1 MATHCGE
8 CPLFKHEDADGYGI
22 CNISSFVKNCSHMC
36 EFELNGGTDKAIR
49 VLRQKIKED
58 KL

>member
-8 CPLFKHEDADGYGI
+8 CPFFKYENTHGYGI
-22 CNISSFVKNCSHMC
+22 CDISGIVENCSHMC

-58 KL
+58 KS